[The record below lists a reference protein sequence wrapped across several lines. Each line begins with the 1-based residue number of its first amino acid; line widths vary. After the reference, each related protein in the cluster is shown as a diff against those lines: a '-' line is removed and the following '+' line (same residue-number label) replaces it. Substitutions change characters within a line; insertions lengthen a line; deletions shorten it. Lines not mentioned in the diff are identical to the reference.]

1 MTATDKIEE
10 HMLVYGSCGNQL
22 GTVDHVHG
30 DQIKLTKGD
39 PMAGGQHHL
48 IPTAW
53 VQSVDKVVRLSKDC
67 DAAKREWVAA

>member
-1 MTATDKIEE
+1 MTAASKIEE

-22 GTVDHVHG
+22 GTVDHVLG

-39 PMAGGQHHL
+39 PMAGGVHHT

-53 VQSVDKVVRLSKDC
+53 VSSVDKVVRLSKDC
-67 DAAKREWVAA
+67 DTAKREWVAA